1 MMPFGGIVSKLM
13 TDRLKASG
21 AGSHDHPYKYMNQD
35 YESLK
40 RQCLERGTLFQD
52 PYFPAITSS
61 LGYNDLGPG
70 SSNIE
75 GVVWKR
81 PKEIVEDPQ
90 FIVEGAT
97 RTDIR
102 QGRLGNC
109 WVLCAITSLTMNE
122 HLLHRVVPHGQS
134 FQDDY
139 AGIFHF
145 QIWQYG
151 EWMDV
156 VIDDRL
162 PVRKSKLMFV
172 RSAEGSEFWSPLL
185 EKAYAKLNSSYEA
198 IRAGNI
204 IEALENFTGG
214 VGEIYNLDNL
224 PSGMHII
231 VKKALEKRSMMGC
244 FIETRSE
251 FAIEA
256 EAKNLVLLH
265 AYSVTGLKQVNYKG
279 SKVDLIRLRNPWGKT
294 EWSGAWSDNSPE
306 WNELD
311 PSERN
316 KLQLKMEDGEFWMP
330 FSEFLKLFS
339 VLEICNLTP
348 DDLYEADVRT
358 WHTAMY
364 EGSWRRGSTAGGCK
378 DNPDTFWMNPQYKI
392 TLLEEDGAQMLST
405 VLVAIMQKN
414 IRRGYQFGEKMHEIG
429 FAIYEIP
436 EEFKGL
442 QNTHMKKDFFQ
453 TNESCTENYRKL
465 HEVTERICLPH
476 GEYIIVPSTRSPDL
490 NADFVLR
497 IFTEKQSDLIELD
510 EEVSADLPDEVGE
523 DHVTLTEEDVE
534 DSFKK
539 TFQELSG
546 EDMEISVF
554 ELKTVLDKEITKNK
568 ELKMDGFSMESCRQ
582 MVNLMDNDGSGMLGI
597 VEYHILWNKIQ
608 KWLTVFRQYDLD
620 NSGTMNSYELRLALE
635 TAGFKLNN
643 QLIQVLVTRYSD
655 NDLGINFD
663 NFVCC
668 LVKLE
673 AMFRFFKAMDQKGTD
688 TVTMNMKEW
697 LTLTMCG

>member
-21 AGSHDHPYKYMNQD
+21 AGSHDLPYKYMNQD

-40 RQCLERGTLFQD
+40 QECLKRGSLFQD

-61 LGYNDLGPG
+61 LGYKEFGPE
-70 SSNIE
+70 SNTIK
-75 GVVWKR
+75 GVEWKR
-81 PKEIVEDPQ
+81 PSEIIDNPQ

-97 RTDIR
+97 RKDIC
-102 QGRLGNC
+102 QGQLSDC
-109 WVLCAITSLTMNE
+109 WLLCAIASLTMNE
-122 HLLHRVVPHGQS
+122 DLLHRVVPHGQS
-134 FQDDY
+134 FQDNY

-151 EWMDV
+151 EWVDV

-162 PVRKSKLMFV
+162 PVKDKKPIFV
-172 RSAEGSEFWSPLL
+172 RSSEGSEFWSPLL

-198 IRAGNI
+198 ISGGYFN
-204 IEALENFTGG
+204 EALEKFTGG
-214 VGEIYNLDNL
+214 LGEFHNINDNSPGLDV
-224 PSGMHII
+224 M
-231 VKKALEKRSMMGC
+231 KEALKRGSLMGC
-244 FIETRSE
+244 FIKPNNP
-251 FAIEA
+251 FAKEA
-256 EAKNLVLLH
+256 ETKKLVLYH
-265 AYSVTGLKQVNYKG
+265 VYSVTDLKQVNYKG
-279 SKVDLIRLRNPWGKT
+279 SQVNLIRMRNPWGKT

-311 PSERN
+311 PSEKN

-330 FSEFLKLFS
+330 FTEFERLFTN
-339 VLEICNLTP
+339 LEICNLTP
-348 DDLYEADVRT
+348 DALKNPGLRK

-392 TLLEEDGAQMLST
+392 TLLEEDDDPRDEQLSCNF
-405 VLVAIMQKN
+405 LVSLMQKN
-414 IRRGYQFGEKMHEIG
+414 FRRKKKIGGEKQKIG
-429 FAIYEIP
+429 FAIYKVP
-436 EEFKGL
+436 DEFKGL
-442 QNTHMKKDFFQ
+442 QNIHMKKDFFQ
-453 TNESCTENYRKL
+453 TNESCAQKFQTH
-465 HEVTERICLPH
+465 HEVTDRICLPP
-476 GEYIIVPSTRSPDL
+476 GEYIIVPSTWERDL
-490 NADFVLR
+490 DVDFLLR

-510 EEVSADLPDEVGE
+510 EEVSADLPDEV
-523 DHVTLTEEDVE
+523 TLTEEDVE
-534 DSFKK
+534 DAFKK
-539 TFQELSG
+539 TFKELAG

-554 ELKTVLDKEITKNK
+554 ELKTALDKEIAKNK

-597 VEYHILWNKIQ
+597 VEYQILWNKIQ
-608 KWLTVFRQYDLD
+608 KWMTVFRQYDLD

-643 QLIQVLVTRYSD
+643 QMIQVLVTRYSD
-655 NDLGINFD
+655 SDLGINFD
-663 NFVCC
+663 NFVCS

-673 AMFRFFKAMDQKGTD
+673 AMFRFFKAMDQEGSD
-688 TVTMNMKEW
+688 TVTTNMEEW